1 MTMTALEPTPA
12 GIASPEI
19 DLHRVEL
26 RFAGARVADGAA
38 VERLARSIERSG
50 QIVPCIVVDG
60 GETAGVVLV
69 DGYRRIAA
77 LRRLG
82 RDTALVERWPCDLA
96 EALIGVLARTQ
107 ARALAGLEEAL
118 VLRELTVGL
127 GLSQGEVARRCGRDV
142 SWVSRRLALLQGLP
156 DSALA
161 EVCAGRL
168 SNWAAVRVVLPL
180 ARANAGHAERLLA
193 ALRGAPLS
201 TRELGCWFEQYRRAG
216 RAARE
221 RMVDQPR
228 LLLDALRA
236 SGAAREASRLEAGP
250 EGECATDLRIVT
262 SVLTRLGRRVAQLHP
277 LPQFVRAAVPRLRQA
292 VETLARTIERQ
303 AEDDPDGASHHGAH
317 LAGAGPEPARD
328 QPDAQAVAQHG
339 AAHPA

>member
-1 MTMTALEPTPA
+1 MTSAALES
-12 GIASPEI
+12 ASPEVASLEI

-26 RFAGARVADGAA
+26 RFAGARVVDGGA

-50 QIVPCIVVDG
+50 QIVPCIVVGDG
-60 GETAGVVLV
+60 AVAGVVLV
-69 DGYRRIAA
+69 DGYRRVAA

-82 RDTALVERWPCDLA
+82 RDTARVERWSCDLA

-118 VLRELTVGL
+118 VLRELTGGL
-127 GLSQGEVARRCGRDV
+127 GLSQADVARRCGRDV

-156 DSALA
+156 DAALA

-168 SNWAAVRVVLPL
+168 SSWAAVRVVLPL

-193 ALRGAPLS
+193 ALRAAPLS
-201 TRELGCWFEQYRRAG
+201 TRELGCWFEHYRQAG

-221 RMVDQPR
+221 RMVDRPR
-228 LLLDALRA
+228 LLLDALRE
-236 SGAAREASRLEAGP
+236 SGAVRDAERLRGGP
-250 EGECATDLRIVT
+250 EGDCAADLRIVT
-262 SVLTRLGRRVAQLHP
+262 SVLARLGRRVAQLRP
-277 LPQFVRAAVPRLRQA
+277 LPEFVRAAVPRLRQA
-292 VETLARTIERQ
+292 VERLATTIERQ
-303 AEDDPDGASHHGAH
+303 AEDDPDGALQHGAH

-328 QPDAQAVAQHG
+328 QPDAEAVAQHG